1 MSSLETKYSAAPE
14 DFESGYELICVR
26 AAGKKGRGVYAR
38 RAVDAGTLLQR
49 APGIFFDAD
58 ESAVLKPTAVFD
70 HLLANPADYAP
81 GNPGNTYAL
90 INGGMSYCNHAAD
103 NNAVIQWSFEADGL
117 WLQLRA
123 LTAIAAGAEVT
134 IRYTN
139 LDEYPDGDS
148 FAS

>member
-1 MSSLETKYSAAPE
+1 MYTAGFEDRTVSSETDSRE
-14 DFESGYELICVR
+14 RLIVVR
-26 AAGKKGRGVYAR
+26 DAGVKGRGVYALK
-38 RAVDAGTLLQR
+38 AVETGDLLER
-49 APGIFFDAD
+49 APGIYFDAD
-58 ESAVLKPTAVFD
+58 DSIALKPTAVFD

-123 LTAIAAGAEVT
+123 LAPIAAGAEVT

-139 LDEYPDGDS
+139 LEEYPDGDS

>member
-1 MSSLETKYSAAPE
+1 MSSVTEISNTLEEQNSISEMKIE
-14 DFESGYELICVR
+14 VK
-26 AAGKKGRGVYAR
+26 AAGRKGRGVYALKDL
-38 RAVDAGTLLQR
+38 AAGDLLER
-49 APGIFFDAD
+49 APGIFFDASQ
-58 ESAVLKPTAVFD
+58 SAKLKPTAVFD

-123 LTAIAAGAEVT
+123 LRAVAAGAEVT
-134 IRYTN
+134 IHYTN
-139 LDEYPDGDS
+139 LEEYPDGDG
-148 FAS
+148 FET